1 MNVFERCDRAANSCY
16 NRGLRLAKQR
26 DLSGAVPYLKRALEL
41 NKNLIEARNLLGLIF
56 YEMGEVGDAL
66 VQWVISIDLRTENN
80 RAVFYLDDVRRRGGQ
95 LESFAAMIER
105 YNVALDAAQ
114 RGNYDLAIHQL
125 ARIVAQ
131 HPNYVRAGLLL
142 SLLYIE
148 AGDYK
153 RADHYLRLVR
163 KTDRMNQ
170 TAVRY
175 ADAAEQEKRR
185 IQKKQDKPREE
196 IDNGSRTY
204 SHREMSDD
212 EVLIPST
219 YRESTGWQT
228 ALNIGIG
235 LLIGA
240 AAIVFLYM
248 PTKRAELNS
257 QHNAEIRELNRKLAS
272 ANSAVRDSEQNHS
285 SAEEEK
291 NALQAEVDMLT
302 DGANSKISQYQ
313 KLVGIVNDIRNNDF
327 ARAAELY
334 ATLDVS
340 QLTDIDDGSG
350 VSVTEIYQ
358 SIAGR
363 MNSEGYLS
371 LYSRAEVQYQAGNY
385 RGAIDLYDKSLAI
398 NPNYAPALFRKAM
411 AYKELGDN
419 DTANSFFE
427 EVGTRF
433 PGTELARQAESEKIR

>member
-175 ADAAEQEKRR
+175 ADAAAQELRR
-185 IQKKQDKPREE
+185 VQKKQDKPREE
-196 IDNGSRTY
+196 VQNGSKT
-204 SHREMSDD
+204 
-212 EVLIPST
+212 
-219 YRESTGWQT
+219 
-228 ALNIGIG
+228 
-235 LLIGA
+235 
-240 AAIVFLYM
+240 
-248 PTKRAELNS
+248 
-257 QHNAEIRELNRKLAS
+257 
-272 ANSAVRDSEQNHS
+272 
-285 SAEEEK
+285 
-291 NALQAEVDMLT
+291 
-302 DGANSKISQYQ
+302 
-313 KLVGIVNDIRNNDF
+313 
-327 ARAAELY
+327 
-334 ATLDVS
+334 
-340 QLTDIDDGSG
+340 
-350 VSVTEIYQ
+350 
-358 SIAGR
+358 
-363 MNSEGYLS
+363 
-371 LYSRAEVQYQAGNY
+371 
-385 RGAIDLYDKSLAI
+385 
-398 NPNYAPALFRKAM
+398 
-411 AYKELGDN
+411 
-419 DTANSFFE
+419 
-427 EVGTRF
+427 
-433 PGTELARQAESEKIR
+433 

>member
-175 ADAAEQEKRR
+175 ADAAAQELRR
-185 IQKKQDKPREE
+185 VQKKQDKPREE
-196 IDNGSRTY
+196 MQNGSKTY

-285 SAEEEK
+285 SAEE
-291 NALQAEVDMLT
+291 
-302 DGANSKISQYQ
+302 
-313 KLVGIVNDIRNNDF
+313 DIRNNDF

>member
-175 ADAAEQEKRR
+175 ADAAAQALRR
-185 IQKKQDKPREE
+185 VQKKQDKPREE
-196 IDNGSRTY
+196 VQNGSKTY

-248 PTKRAELNS
+248 PTKRAELNA

-272 ANSAVRDSEQNHS
+272 ANSAIRDTEVNHS

-291 NALQAEVDMLT
+291 NALQAQVDMLT
-302 DGANSKISQYQ
+302 EGANSKLSQYQ
-313 KLVGIVNDIRNNDF
+313 KLVGIVNDFRNNDF
-327 ARAAELY
+327 
-334 ATLDVS
+334 VS

-350 VSVTEIYQ
+350 VSVTGIYQ

-363 MNSEGYLS
+363 MNSEGYLN
-371 LYSRAEVQYQAGNY
+371 LYSRGEVQYQAGNY
-385 RGAIDLYDKSLAI
+385 RAAIDLYDKSLAI
-398 NPNYAPALFRKAM
+398 NPNYSQALFRKAM
-411 AYKELGDN
+411 AYKELGDT

-427 EVGTRF
+427 EVSTRF